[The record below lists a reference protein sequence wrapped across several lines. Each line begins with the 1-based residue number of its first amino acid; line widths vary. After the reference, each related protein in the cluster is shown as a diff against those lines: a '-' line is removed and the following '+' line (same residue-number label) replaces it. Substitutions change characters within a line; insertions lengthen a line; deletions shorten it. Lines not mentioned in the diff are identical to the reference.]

1 MLLPRTR
8 LTLTTWLA
16 LLGLFAPLVARAEPR
31 LAYVKS
37 RTIYTAR
44 ARDGKGEKRVCK
56 GLYPCISHDGRFVAY
71 LRDGGPA
78 RFDPATSTRTVVVRD
93 LASGQEVDLPNGPH
107 HQAGDARWSPD
118 DTWVDYSAEAEK
130 GWQVA
135 AAHPDGSGFHFL
147 TDTLPNPETGYF
159 MAGWNLHDSAVLV
172 HNYQVALQLDP
183 ATGQAAWTRLLSQLT
198 GEEHGSSAA
207 QYTISVDGRLISTR
221 PTETPEIPALMTNMS
236 CDYLMVADLA
246 DVKPQRLTPKRFAV
260 LDPYVS
266 TDGRSVYLVGIRGR
280 EVKVKRGGDD
290 GDNLDVKQR
299 VYRYDLPTGK
309 LTPLVEEGAYPS
321 VSRD

>member
-1 MLLPRTR
+1 
-8 LTLTTWLA
+8 
-16 LLGLFAPLVARAEPR
+16 
-31 LAYVKS
+31 
-37 RTIYTAR
+37 
-44 ARDGKGEKRVCK
+44 
-56 GLYPCISHDGRFVAY
+56 
-71 LRDGGPA
+71 
-78 RFDPATSTRTVVVRD
+78 
-93 LASGQEVDLPNGPH
+93 
-107 HQAGDARWSPD
+107 
-118 DTWVDYSAEAEK
+118 
-130 GWQVA
+130 
-135 AAHPDGSGFHFL
+135 
-147 TDTLPNPETGYF
+147 
-159 MAGWNLHDSAVLV
+159 
-172 HNYQVALQLDP
+172 
-183 ATGQAAWTRLLSQLT
+183 
-198 GEEHGSSAA
+198 
-207 QYTISVDGRLISTR
+207 
-221 PTETPEIPALMTNMS
+221 MS